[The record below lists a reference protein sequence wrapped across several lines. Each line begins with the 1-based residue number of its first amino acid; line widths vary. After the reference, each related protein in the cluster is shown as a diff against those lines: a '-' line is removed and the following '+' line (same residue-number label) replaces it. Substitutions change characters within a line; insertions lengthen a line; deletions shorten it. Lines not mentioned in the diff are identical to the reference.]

1 MPPKPTSP
9 TGTSCEE
16 NSASVRRFGRNQSGG
31 SGKKQKRPR
40 AARTAVKIEMV
51 LVKQMPRWGRAI
63 EVGNTATLVDPIV
76 VIRRR
81 MWRFDYFA
89 RIRGS
94 SAELT

>member
-1 MPPKPTSP
+1 M
-9 TGTSCEE
+9 
-16 NSASVRRFGRNQSGG
+16 
-31 SGKKQKRPR
+31 
-40 AARTAVKIEMV
+40 KIEMV

-63 EVGNTATLVDPIV
+63 EVGNAATVVDPII

-81 MWRFDYFA
+81 AWRFDYFA